1 MMTWEF
7 PEGTEGK
14 KRAAFWMKCVPYGA
28 PTIRGRLARNCIIPD
43 SARIQHAGIV
53 NLRLEAGT
61 QAAIQRGSY
70 ELLLRLEPGK
80 RNVIAVTEPVL
91 PWKKKFLEAGDFG
104 RASGSI

>member
-1 MMTWEF
+1 M
-7 PEGTEGK
+7 
-14 KRAAFWMKCVPYGA
+14 CDGA
-28 PTIRGRLARNCIIPD
+28 PTYTGAVGAKLYYPD